1 MPIRSQHVTAPQDRP
16 TDDPKVPGAEPR
28 PAPASDEPA
37 QQTGEPDK
45 AQDTGAPADAD
56 QSEADK
62 ADEAKAEAGGRVL
75 SRVIA
80 LPRREDTGE
89 VDLFDLEIESMAATD
104 TDYGDVAKFTV
115 RAPKA
120 VLDELEARAHDALT
134 YKRTVPPGAASSR
147 RD

>member
-16 TDDPKVPGAEPR
+16 TDDPKQQPPR
-28 PAPASDEPA
+28 PPAHEDMPESPPEPIPPA
-37 QQTGEPDK
+37 HEDRDK
-45 AQDTGAPADAD
+45 DDDAD
-56 QSEADK
+56 QSRADK
-62 ADEAKAEAGGRVL
+62 ADEVKAEAGGRVL

-89 VDLFDLEIESMAATD
+89 VDLFDLEIESMTATD

-115 RAPKA
+115 RAPKP